1 MIQPGGKLNGIY
13 GLQTPRMYSFPQMNS
28 TSITVTSMSMTG
40 PRTFITPYGP
50 MVPQSGA
57 RWVELG
63 L

>member
-13 GLQTPRMYSFPQMNS
+13 GLQTPRMYSYPQMNS
-28 TSITVTSMSMTG
+28 TSITMTMTG